1 VAHWARPPSSG
12 RAHHEG
18 GPGEGG
24 RVAETQERRGQIAE
38 GLETSLER
46 VRALGDG
53 LVAGAER
60 PLLRGEWRV
69 RDALS
74 HLAARSNPVALAR
87 QRIAEQGQER
97 TLTVDEI
104 NHGQVEERSDLTVQG
119 LVDEIVSGLEAARSE
134 LDHLSDE
141 FLEQTV
147 KVSFGPG
154 EMAAGAIVLFGG
166 PRHFLEHLGD
176 IEEALRA

>member
-1 VAHWARPPSSG
+1 MT
-12 RAHHEG
+12 
-18 GPGEGG
+18 
-24 RVAETQERRGQIAE
+24 ETAERRQKIAE
-38 GLETSLER
+38 GLAEGLQR
-46 VRALGDG
+46 VRALGDE
-53 LVAGAER
+53 LVAGGER

-104 NHGQVEERSDLTVQG
+104 NHGQVEERSGLSTRE
-119 LVDEIVSGLEAARSE
+119 LVDEILAGHEAALQE
-134 LDHLSDE
+134 LEGLSDD

-154 EMAAGAIVLFGG
+154 EMSAGAIVLFGG

>member
-1 VAHWARPPSSG
+1 M
-12 RAHHEG
+12 
-18 GPGEGG
+18 
-24 RVAETQERRGQIAE
+24 AETAERRGQIAS
-38 GLETSLER
+38 GLEESAGR
-46 VRALGDG
+46 VRAIRDG
-53 LVAGAER
+53 LVAGGER

-87 QRIAEQGQER
+87 QRIAEQGRER

-104 NHGQVEERSDLTVQG
+104 NHGQVEERSGRPVAA
-119 LVDEIVSGLEAARSE
+119 LVDEILAGLEAARSE
-134 LDHLSDE
+134 LDDLSDE

>member
-1 VAHWARPPSSG
+1 MTTTA
-12 RAHHEG
+12 
-18 GPGEGG
+18 
-24 RVAETQERRGQIAE
+24 ERREQIAD
-38 GLETSLER
+38 GLRTSAER
-46 VRALGDG
+46 VRALRDEM
-53 LVAGAER
+53 VAGGDR
-60 PLLRGEWRV
+60 PLLRGEWSI

-74 HLAARSNPVALAR
+74 HIAARSNPVALVH

-104 NHGQVEERSDLTVQG
+104 NHGQVEERSDLTVAG
-119 LVDEIVSGLEAARSE
+119 LVDEILTGAEAALSE
-134 LDHLSDE
+134 LDTLTDD
-141 FLEQTV
+141 FLDQTV

-154 EMAAGAIVLFGG
+154 EMAASAIVLFGG

>member
-1 VAHWARPPSSG
+1 M
-12 RAHHEG
+12 
-18 GPGEGG
+18 
-24 RVAETQERRGQIAE
+24 AETAERRDQIAE
-38 GLETSLER
+38 GLRTSLER
-46 VRALGDG
+46 VRAISEE
-53 LVAGAER
+53 LVAGGER
-60 PLLRGEWRV
+60 PLLRGEWRI

-104 NHGQVEERSDLTVQG
+104 NHGQVEERSDLSVAE
-119 LVDEIVSGLEAARSE
+119 LVDEILSGCEAALSE
-134 LDHLSDE
+134 LDDLSDE

-147 KVSFGPG
+147 KVNFGPG